1 MTILTTKDG
10 VPIFLTSRDEI
21 YKGLVMIVTV
31 GGYLIDAK
39 KGRVQFAAL
48 INPNVEALKSRL
60 EEFSNNRSGALVA
73 RLEPPA
79 EVGPSRLRLYV
90 DGFKYLLMLEENAE
104 DGEGLVRTLTTS
116 TERGLV
122 PVLGEPYPISAITSD
137 FSLVSQ
143 LFMDFVMLG
152 DISREI
158 MRD

>member
-1 MTILTTKDG
+1 M
-10 VPIFLTSRDEI
+10 
-21 YKGLVMIVTV
+21 MVTV

-39 KGRVQFAAL
+39 KGRAQFAVL
-48 INPNVEALKSRL
+48 INPSVEALKSRL

-73 RLEPPA
+73 RLEPPD
-79 EVGPSRLRLYV
+79 EVGPCRLRLYV

-104 DGEGLVRTLTTS
+104 DGECLVRTLTTS

-122 PVLGEPYPISAITSD
+122 SVLGEPYPISAITSD

-143 LFMDFVMLG
+143 LFIDFVMHG
-152 DISREI
+152 DLSTEI